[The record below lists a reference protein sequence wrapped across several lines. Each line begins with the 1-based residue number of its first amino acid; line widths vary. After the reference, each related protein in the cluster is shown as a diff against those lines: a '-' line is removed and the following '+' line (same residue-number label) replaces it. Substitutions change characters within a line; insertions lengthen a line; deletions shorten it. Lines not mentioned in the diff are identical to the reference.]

1 MHKVKLLPKKLHN
14 YQSSVNSLAILPAFL
29 YSYFVFGA
37 GSLFLVP
44 YSLFHSMPITSS
56 AKKALRQNRT
66 RRSRNILKKEAYK
79 KLIVSYRKMIAG
91 KKTDDAKAKL
101 PAIFKALDK
110 AAKTNVIAKNKAAR
124 LKSRLALKLA
134 R

>member
-1 MHKVKLLPKKLHN
+1 M
-14 YQSSVNSLAILPAFL
+14 
-29 YSYFVFGA
+29 
-37 GSLFLVP
+37 FLVP